1 MDLGRKMSV
10 VVQIFDSVIKM
21 YLAGVV
27 SVCVCV
33 CLVVGNVCVLAS
45 KERHPVVSRTSEA

>member
-27 SVCVCV
+27 SVCVCLFGCRECV
-33 CLVVGNVCVLAS
+33 CAGV
-45 KERHPVVSRTSEA
+45 